1 MEIRESF
8 CTVPSRPIALV
19 LAALAVVALALTVW
33 FVLSTG
39 VRSTVNDR
47 TFTPTAQSQACG
59 DPYSPH
65 DSVCKP
71 ASDPYSP
78 HDTL

>member
-1 MEIRESF
+1 MEIREGF
-8 CTVPSRPIALV
+8 RTVPSRPIALV

-33 FVLSTG
+33 FVLGTG

-47 TFTPTAQSQACG
+47 TFTPTVHAAPGTVLRQ
-59 DPYSPH
+59 DSP
-65 DSVCKP
+65 STGKP

>member
-1 MEIRESF
+1 VEIREGF
-8 CTVPSRPIALV
+8 RTVPSRPIALV

-33 FVLSTG
+33 FVLGTG

-47 TFTPTAQSQACG
+47 TFTPTVQSQACG

-78 HDTL
+78 HDKL

>member
-1 MEIRESF
+1 MEIRENF
-8 CTVPSRPIALV
+8 RTVPSRPIA
-19 LAALAVVALALTVW
+19 VALALLA
-33 FVLSTG
+33 VLALALTTWYVLGTG
-39 VRSTVNDR
+39 VRGTANDR
-47 TFTPTAQSQACG
+47 TFGPTVHSQACG

-78 HDTL
+78 HDKL

>member
-1 MEIRESF
+1 MEIRENF
-8 CTVPSRPIALV
+8 RTVPTRPIALV

-33 FVLSTG
+33 FVLGTG

-47 TFTPTAQSQACG
+47 TFTPTVQPQACG
-59 DPYSPH
+59 DAYSPH

-78 HDTL
+78 HDKL